1 MNLKFVNF
9 DLEQWAQLSGDRNP
23 IHFNENFAI
32 SNGLEGC
39 IVHGMLAMLPMKK
52 IFIEKNSKN
61 PQLNH
66 IRIFLKKSVPL
77 NKELTY
83 IYFNNKVTLN
93 TNGENVY
100 LSKISNIREKYS
112 MESDED
118 SIPLSSFIS
127 STDLEK
133 KYNIFLKLKGNPYN
147 DFLFWDSIL
156 FSIYI
161 ANNKSSPLAHNVS
174 SLLEK
179 ENLNPKSYV
188 VFQVEHS
195 LTIFNE
201 NIENLSIKNIDYF
214 SYNLLGGEL
223 IRVDSNIYASVILYL
238 YFKDKPVIKTEMG
251 LLAKLS

>member
-1 MNLKFVNF
+1 CNLNF
-9 DLEQWAQLSGDRNP
+9 
-23 IHFNENFAI
+23 
-32 SNGLEGC
+32 SNLGKL
-39 IVHGMLAMLPMKK
+39 
-52 IFIEKNSKN
+52 
-61 PQLNH
+61 
-66 IRIFLKKSVPL
+66 
-77 NKELTY
+77 
-83 IYFNNKVTLN
+83 
-93 TNGENVY
+93 Y
-100 LSKISNIREKYS
+100 LQRLYATK
-112 MESDED
+112 
-118 SIPLSSFIS
+118 P
-127 STDLEK
+127 
-133 KYNIFLKLKGNPYN
+133 
-147 DFLFWDSIL
+147 
-156 FSIYI
+156 